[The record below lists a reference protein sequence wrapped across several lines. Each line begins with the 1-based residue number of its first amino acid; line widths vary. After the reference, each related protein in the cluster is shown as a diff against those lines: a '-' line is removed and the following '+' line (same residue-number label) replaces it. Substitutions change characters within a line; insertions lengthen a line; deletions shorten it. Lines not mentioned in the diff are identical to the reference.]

1 MKYLKKFDNHAAYA
15 AALSTLE
22 LPNVSIDGEHVH
34 YNPVQ
39 PPKKKYI
46 VAISMIPD
54 GYVSPIVDVNSQ
66 VINSNINRVYYCDQ
80 NTLMP
85 LVDPSNM
92 ASVFNID
99 PIEQGFDYIEG
110 NDLQSLNYGG
120 QQFPA
125 GTVFFYELED
135 DSYIEDYMFYGQ
147 VFAIYVPDTITS
159 IGDYAFYTEG
169 MNQIGMESETPP
181 EKQEHSFDITP
192 NRPIIVFTQTA
203 SEAYCSAWGLVV
215 VDEQNGIYILGA
227 PLIPSPIEEPTDP
240 STEG

>member
-39 PPKKKYI
+39 PPKKRYI
-46 VAISMIPD
+46 VAISKVPD
-54 GYVSPIVDVNSQ
+54 GYVSPITDANSQ

-80 NTLMP
+80 NTLMS
-85 LVDPSNM
+85 LVSNT
-92 ASVFNID
+92 ADVFNID
-99 PIEQGFDYIEG
+99 PVEQEFDYIEG

-120 QQFPA
+120 EQFQA
-125 GTVFFYELED
+125 NTAFFYELED

-147 VFAIYVPDTITS
+147 TFTVFVPDTVTS

-169 MNQIGMESETPP
+169 MNQVVMESETPP
-181 EKQEHSFDITP
+181 EKQEHSLP
-192 NRPIIVFTQTA
+192 QMPVIIVFTQTA
-203 SEAYCSAWGLVV
+203 SEAYCSAWSLVV
-215 VDEQNGIYILGA
+215 VDEQNRLYMLSVH
-227 PLIPSPIEEPTDP
+227 LIPSPIEEPTDP